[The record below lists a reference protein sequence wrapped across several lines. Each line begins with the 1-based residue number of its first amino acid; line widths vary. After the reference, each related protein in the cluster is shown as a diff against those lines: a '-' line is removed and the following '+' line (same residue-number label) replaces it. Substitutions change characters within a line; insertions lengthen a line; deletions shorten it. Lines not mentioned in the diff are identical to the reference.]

1 MKIIN
6 TMSAQ
11 TRTVAVIN
19 NSRILVI
26 ENGQKLVPIKPIC
39 DALGIDAK
47 AQRTKIQEDEI
58 LGSTGVLSTS
68 VAADG
73 KEREMFCIPFKYV
86 FGWLFTINPSNV
98 KEEARASVIQYKEI
112 CYDVL
117 YQSFT
122 DMSDFLT
129 EKQVS
134 VSDLLEIQRVSKKNF
149 NQAKKMLSDADK
161 ALDTAVGMSFDQWLS
176 NNRQM
181 NLFIGGEEAQND

>member
-1 MKIIN
+1 MK
-6 TMSAQ
+6 TQ

-19 NSRILVI
+19 SSKILVI

-39 DALGIDAK
+39 EALGIDAK
-47 AQRTKIQEDEI
+47 AQRSKIQEDEI
-58 LGSTGVLSTS
+58 LASVGVLSTS
-68 VAADG
+68 TGADG
-73 KEREMFCIPFKYV
+73 KQYEMFCIPFKYV

-98 KEEARASVIQYKEI
+98 KEEARELVIQYKEK

-129 EKQVS
+129 EKQTS
-134 VSDLLEIQRVSKKNF
+134 VAALLEEQQTAKRNF
-149 NQAKKMLSDADK
+149 NEANKRLKEAEK
-161 ALDTAVGMSFDQWLS
+161 ALNEAVGMSFDVWLA

-181 NLFIGGEEAQND
+181 NLFIDGVEVNHD